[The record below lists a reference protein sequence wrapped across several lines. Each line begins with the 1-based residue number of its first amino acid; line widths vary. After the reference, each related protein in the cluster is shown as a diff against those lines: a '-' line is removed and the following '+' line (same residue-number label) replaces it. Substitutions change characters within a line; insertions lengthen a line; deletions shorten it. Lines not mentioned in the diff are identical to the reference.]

1 MAKSPQSSF
10 YSLKKSEASKTESGS
25 LLLKKKI
32 TKISSNI
39 KTFYETFLK
48 RNFSKTKVEKQQ
60 YLNSLNFKIF
70 SNEQYDLC
78 QNKIGVTDLF
88 ASMKN
93 MKNNKTPGNDGLTKE
108 FYETFWD
115 ELKIPLMESV
125 NQAFH
130 TNTLSI
136 LQRQLV
142 IKLNEKKGRDMK
154 LETNFFVKC

>member
-1 MAKSPQSSF
+1 
-10 YSLKKSEASKTESGS
+10 
-25 LLLKKKI
+25 
-32 TKISSNI
+32 
-39 KTFYETFLK
+39 
-48 RNFSKTKVEKQQ
+48 
-60 YLNSLNFKIF
+60 
-70 SNEQYDLC
+70 
-78 QNKIGVTDLF
+78 
-88 ASMKN
+88 MKN
-93 MKNNKTPGNDGLTKE
+93 MKKNKTPGNDGLTKE